1 MIFLD
6 NKRYIKKLGKR
17 IRSIRKAHKMT
28 QLDLATKSG
37 MEENAVQRIE
47 TGRTNPTFKT
57 LLKII
62 GALDMVIKD
71 FFNEGFE

>member
-1 MIFLD
+1 MGIF
-6 NKRYIKKLGKR
+6 NEQEYVKKLGDK
-17 IRSIRKAHKMT
+17 IRSVRKEQNMT
-28 QLDLATKSG
+28 QLDLSTKAG
-37 MEENAVQRIE
+37 MEENALQRIE

-62 GALDMVIKD
+62 GAFELSLGD

>member
-1 MIFLD
+1 
-6 NKRYIKKLGKR
+6 
-17 IRSIRKAHKMT
+17 MT